1 MPDLQIREVIVSDP
15 RKMDGSFNSLSL
27 SRMMTVVKLKS
38 NDAVG
43 GRSPT
48 TVPENN
54 SSASR
59 TLSSSIDTL
68 IHALG

>member
-1 MPDLQIREVIVSDP
+1 
-15 RKMDGSFNSLSL
+15 MDGSFNSLSL
-27 SRMMTVVKLKS
+27 SRMMTVVKFKL

-48 TVPENN
+48 TVPEND

-59 TLSSSIDTL
+59 TMSSSIGTL
-68 IHALG
+68 MHALG